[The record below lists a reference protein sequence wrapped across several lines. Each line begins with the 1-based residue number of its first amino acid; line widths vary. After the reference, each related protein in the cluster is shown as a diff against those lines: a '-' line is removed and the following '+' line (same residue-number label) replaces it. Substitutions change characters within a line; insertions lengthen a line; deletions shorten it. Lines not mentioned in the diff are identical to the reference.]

1 MLLPMKTLVFSLLAL
16 LSLQAYAQDNIIYI
30 TPQQLAENIKN
41 STKATVLQYWVPNCA
56 NAAEI
61 VTHFGEMQNNHS
73 QDVDF
78 YFVGITNKKELI
90 TALLEKTG
98 YSHKI
103 YIADPS
109 VNDDLQS
116 RKETFSKKLCQL
128 LTLKKKDFITMYIN
142 KKDKVIYYNDAID
155 IEEDKLKE
163 MI

>member
-1 MLLPMKTLVFSLLAL
+1 MKIFVFYLLAL

-41 STKATVLQYWVPNCA
+41 NTSKATVIQYWVPNCA
-56 NAAEI
+56 NATEI
-61 VTHFGEMQNNHS
+61 ITHFNELESKYS
-73 QDVDF
+73 QDIEF
-78 YFVGITNKKELI
+78 YFVGITNKKELV

-98 YSHKI
+98 FSHKI

-109 VNDDLQS
+109 VNDDLQN

-155 IEEDKLKE
+155 IEEEKLKE
-163 MI
+163 II